1 MLTREATPEMILEWK
16 SVWNAYKDRLRPNRK
31 SGADLAAYLTGKY
44 PVRRLDGAKAA
55 MVVTGNVLQNKA
67 FAEKL
72 PKGRQPSPAAFIVE
86 NTGEGKKLYDGQ
98 DEIFK
103 GTEIFVG
110 IDLET
115 GFFCVEGSSLLWD
128 ELCAYRGLDERDIR
142 NYFCVAQYVSALERI
157 HPNGRKPG

>member
-44 PVRRLDGAKAA
+44 PVRRLDGAEAA
-55 MVVTGNVLQNKA
+55 MVVAGNVLQNKA

-86 NTGEGKKLYDGQ
+86 ITGEGKKLYDGQ
-98 DEIFK
+98 DGIFK
-103 GTEIFVG
+103 GTGIFVG

-115 GFFCVEGSSLLWD
+115 GFFCIEGSSLLWD

-142 NYFCVAQYVSALERI
+142 NYFCVAQYVSALERMKS
-157 HPNGRKPG
+157 NGSEPG